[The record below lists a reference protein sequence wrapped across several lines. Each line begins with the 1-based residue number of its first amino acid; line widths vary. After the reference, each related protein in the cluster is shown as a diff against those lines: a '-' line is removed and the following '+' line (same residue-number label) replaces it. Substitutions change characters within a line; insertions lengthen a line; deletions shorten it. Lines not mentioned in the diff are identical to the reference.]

1 MFTPRLINCFQR
13 TTQNQLAATAAAKEQ
28 EDFVGAKFYHPHA
41 HADGNYRI
49 RIKEKILEFSSTVL
63 RAPSTYLQHLVTP
76 RLNMSTTVSVIGN
89 KQRTN

>member
-49 RIKEKILEFSSTVL
+49 QIKEKILEFSSTVL
-63 RAPSTYLQHLVTP
+63 RAPSP
-76 RLNMSTTVSVIGN
+76 
-89 KQRTN
+89 